1 MIKPR
6 VDSNGNDAK
15 SQPPAQPLIN
25 ECPHILCH
33 KNIPTCWLAAAWQW
47 LQWPAISPE
56 LPFEPKPTS
65 MIFPIGDD
73 NRDRK
78 SVPVVNIAIIV
89 LNFLVFV
96 VFQQFGANDAF
107 TMSFSTVPEEIVTGH
122 DIVTQAEV
130 KVVRNENGE
139 PQQVLVPGLGRTPIP
154 VYLTIL
160 TSMFMHGGIAHILGN
175 MWFLW
180 IFGDNIEDDMGRGR
194 YLLFY
199 LLCGILASL
208 AHVFASAGG
217 PQAEVPSLGASGAI
231 SGVMGAYLVLHPLRQ
246 VTVIMIRIV
255 MNVPAY
261 VAVGLWFLF
270 QLASGFFA
278 SPGTATGGVAYM
290 AHIGGFVAG
299 AALARPFIAGRSFQP
314 QERSYTNDRNW

>member
-1 MIKPR
+1 M
-6 VDSNGNDAK
+6 V
-15 SQPPAQPLIN
+15 
-25 ECPHILCH
+25 
-33 KNIPTCWLAAAWQW
+33 
-47 LQWPAISPE
+47 
-56 LPFEPKPTS
+56 
-65 MIFPIGDD
+65 FPIGDD

-78 SVPVVNIAIIV
+78 STPVVNIAIIAV
-89 LNFLVFV
+89 NIFVFV
-96 VFQQFGANDAF
+96 VFQQLGQNEAF

-122 DIVTQAEV
+122 DVVTQAHVE
-130 KVVRNENGE
+130 VVRNEEGGA
-139 PQQVLVPGLGRTPIP
+139 QQVLVPGLGRTPIP

-160 TSMFMHGGIAHILGN
+160 TSMFMHGGIGHILGN

-208 AHVFASAGG
+208 AHVAASAGG

-231 SGVMGAYLVLHPLRQ
+231 SGVMGAYLVLHPLRR
-246 VTVIMIRIV
+246 VTVLMLRVI

-270 QLASGFFA
+270 QIASGYFSA
-278 SPGTATGGVAYM
+278 RGTAAGGVAYM

-299 AALARPFIAGRSFQP
+299 AALARPFIAGRSFAGDQP
-314 QERSYTNDRNW
+314 TYRDEAN